1 LIQESEIWNL
11 EIEFMFTGIIEELGR
26 VRSVEQRG
34 EGARVRIEAR
44 TVTAGTQ
51 EGDSIAVNG
60 VCLTAIDVGAD
71 SFSAD
76 GSRETLQRSTLSR
89 LRAGS
94 VVNLERAVTPQ
105 TRLGGH
111 IVQGHVDARGRF
123 LSAEEHGG
131 SWTVR
136 VAYPPSMARYLVFK
150 GSVAVEGISLTV
162 AALSEEYFE
171 IAVIP
176 KTWAVTNLSHLRS
189 ADEVNLEADIIAKYV
204 ERILSVAPE
213 VRAESQSKLTIEKL
227 AELGYK

>member
-1 LIQESEIWNL
+1 
-11 EIEFMFTGIIEELGR
+11 MFTGIIEELGR
-26 VRSVEQRG
+26 VRSLERRG
-34 EGARVRIEAR
+34 EGVRMTVEAR
-44 TVTAGTQ
+44 AVAEGTRD
-51 EGDSIAVNG
+51 GDSIAVNG
-60 VCLTAIDVGAD
+60 VCLTALDVRAG
-71 SFSAD
+71 SFAAD
-76 GSRETLQRSTLSR
+76 GSRETLQRSTLGR

-123 LSAEEHGG
+123 VAAEDHGG

-136 VAYPPSMARYLVFK
+136 IGYPREIARYLVFK

-162 AALSEEYFE
+162 AALADEHFE

-176 KTWAVTNLSHLRS
+176 KTWQLTNLSTLRPG
-189 ADEVNLEADIIAKYV
+189 DPVNLEADIIAKYV
-204 ERILSVAPE
+204 ERILSVGARSAGE
-213 VRAESQSKLTIEKL
+213 GGLTVERL